1 MIERVPRPRGVA
13 RPAAAARTVWTFFG
27 HGVLQDWF
35 TPPGGCVHCMP
46 PVAECPRLRTDSPQ
60 PGRIHVGAGRLLP
73 GSVRPWSSVVGS
85 GGDVNGTGM
94 IIGRACAWGRY
105 SYTDALGSA
114 LGIAFP

>member
-1 MIERVPRPRGVA
+1 
-13 RPAAAARTVWTFFG
+13 
-27 HGVLQDWF
+27 
-35 TPPGGCVHCMP
+35 MP

-94 IIGRACAWGRY
+94 VIGRACAWGRG
-105 SYTDALGSA
+105 SYTDAIGM
-114 LGIAFP
+114 